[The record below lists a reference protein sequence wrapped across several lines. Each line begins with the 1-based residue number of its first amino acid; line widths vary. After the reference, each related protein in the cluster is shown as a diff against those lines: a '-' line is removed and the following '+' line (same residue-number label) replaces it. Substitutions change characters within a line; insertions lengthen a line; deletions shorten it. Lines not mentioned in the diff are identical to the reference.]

1 MTDETTNPG
10 NGGPEESGTGER
22 AEQVSVGLKYDG
34 TSRVFDADGVPH
46 VALVTDAGRSA
57 FVSGTLAQP
66 VKVRE
71 ALSALYDVVKSDTRY
86 KPRDRMQYLAYQQS
100 RNKSAGSNVFQ
111 AQREYFEFMQQD
123 EAAGLLILDPIV
135 TVHPDEILFEV
146 FSKDEGTYARLGIDW
161 SAVQTDKDTTFG
173 TTNIDFSMDLL
184 DGVQRMRSYRET
196 RLQVGPEAVAL
207 DTHGGGDEVVEKKV
221 DVPATWLR
229 GFLQVQSAA
238 TLPLSTCTIA
248 PIDLYN
254 VLRQLRMHA
263 DQKKGGRAIRVEL
276 MPGERPKLVLEPWE
290 TVVDT
295 TGETYKG
302 RVAQVI
308 RIWGRRRLMLLRR
321 LLPMAESV
329 ELHMLGTGLPIFAV
343 LRCGS
348 VTLTL
353 GLTGFTSSN
362 WSQALNLD
370 TLLPRTTELDARAAE
385 VLEVLKERWFATID
399 DLADAVDMGRA
410 DLRQALQACCQNGQV
425 MYDLAH
431 DVYRFRPVVPGELDL
446 DTLAFRNPR
455 ERLAHDIMAG
465 KGGKVVLESENRL
478 PGVGVQYVGTVTVDA
493 DRREYRCEMTI
504 DDEGR
509 TKRVD
514 DTSPFF
520 RKHQLKEGP
529 SAPLIALR
537 LKIAEVQRERAASRG
552 QGTITYETR
561 TYVKRHAGGEDV
573 YQVTLEKD
581 RIRVRWGLRSMAKLR
596 SQQLM
601 FHTVDDARRA
611 YFARIQDLERKG
623 YLDAT
628 AG

>member
-1 MTDETTNPG
+1 MTDETTNPDHG
-10 NGGPEESGTGER
+10 EPEESGTGER
-22 AEQVSVGLKYDG
+22 VEQVAVGLKYDG

-57 FVSGTLAQP
+57 FVSGTLQEP

-71 ALSALYDVVKSDTRY
+71 ALSVLYDVVKSDTRY
-86 KPRDRMQYLAYQQS
+86 KPRDRMQYLAYQQA

-111 AQREYFEFMQQD
+111 AQREFFEFMQLS
-123 EAAGLLILDPIV
+123 ESVGLLILDPIV

-146 FSKDEGTYARLGIDW
+146 FSKDESTYARLGVDW
-161 SAVQTDKDTTFG
+161 SAVDTDQESTFG
-173 TTNIDFSMDLL
+173 TTNIDFSADLL
-184 DGVQRMRSYRET
+184 DGVQRMRSYRAT

-207 DTHGGGDEVVEKKV
+207 DTHGAGSEVVEKKV

-238 TLPLSTCTIA
+238 TLPLTSCAIA

-254 VLRQLRMHA
+254 VLRHLRLNA

-290 TVVDT
+290 VVVDT
-295 TGETYKG
+295 TGEIYKG

-308 RIWGRRRLMLLRR
+308 RIWGRRRLGLLRR
-321 LLPMAESV
+321 LLPMADSV
-329 ELHMLGTGLPIFAV
+329 ELHMLGTGLPIFTV
-343 LRCGS
+343 LRCGA

-370 TLLPRTTELDARAAE
+370 TLLPRSTELDAHASE
-385 VLEVLKERWFATID
+385 VLAALKDRWFASID
-399 DLADAVDMGRA
+399 DLAAVVDMGRA
-410 DLRQALQACCQNGQV
+410 ELRRALQACCQNGQV
-425 MYDLAH
+425 MFDLARE
-431 DVYRFRPVVPGELDL
+431 VYRYRPVVSGELDL
-446 DTLAFRNPR
+446 DALVFRNPR
-455 ERLAHDIMAG
+455 ERLAHDLIAG
-465 KGGKVVLESENRL
+465 KGGEVVLESENRL
-478 PGVGVQYVGTVTVDA
+478 PGVGVQYVGAVTVDA

-537 LKIAEVQRERAASRG
+537 LKIAELQRARAASRG
-552 QGTITYETR
+552 QGTIAHETR
-561 TYVKRHAGGEDV
+561 TYVK
-573 YQVTLEKD
+573 
-581 RIRVRWGLRSMAKLR
+581 
-596 SQQLM
+596 
-601 FHTVDDARRA
+601 
-611 YFARIQDLERKG
+611 
-623 YLDAT
+623 
-628 AG
+628 